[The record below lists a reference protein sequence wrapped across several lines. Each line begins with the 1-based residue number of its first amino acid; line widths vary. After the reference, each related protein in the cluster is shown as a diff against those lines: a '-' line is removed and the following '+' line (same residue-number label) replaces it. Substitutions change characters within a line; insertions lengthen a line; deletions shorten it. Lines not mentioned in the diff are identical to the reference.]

1 MGNERVAPE
10 SFLVRKTR
18 RGVHI
23 GIGALIG
30 MRVLVEWGHL
40 LTKIRGGC
48 LLERGSDKNEGSK
61 SNYSGSSFS
70 CSLSDIYS
78 FYQIIVLFTSKYTS
92 NSSIS
97 IIC

>member
-1 MGNERVAPE
+1 MGNGGVAPE

-30 MRVLVEWGHL
+30 MRVLIEWGHL

-48 LLERGSDKNEGSK
+48 LLERGS
-61 SNYSGSSFS
+61 
-70 CSLSDIYS
+70 
-78 FYQIIVLFTSKYTS
+78 
-92 NSSIS
+92 
-97 IIC
+97 

>member
-1 MGNERVAPE
+1 MENGGVAPE

-30 MRVLVEWGHL
+30 MRELIEWEDL

-48 LLERGSDKNEGSK
+48 LLERGS
-61 SNYSGSSFS
+61 
-70 CSLSDIYS
+70 
-78 FYQIIVLFTSKYTS
+78 
-92 NSSIS
+92 
-97 IIC
+97 